1 MKSVRIYHSILNVRK
16 RCFRLV
22 TSVGKEIE
30 PKNRN
35 KCYFENTIQIVIVE
49 MVGFVGS
56 QFNTM
61 QTQTPLINY

>member
-1 MKSVRIYHSILNVRK
+1 MLEKDVFVLSRAWD
-16 RCFRLV
+16 
-22 TSVGKEIE
+22 KEIE
-30 PKNRN
+30 PKNWN

>member
-1 MKSVRIYHSILNVRK
+1 MLEKDVFVLSRAWD
-16 RCFRLV
+16 
-22 TSVGKEIE
+22 KEFE

-61 QTQTPLINY
+61 QTQTLLINY